1 MTNEE
6 RLNEI
11 SRLKK
16 DIKNSEFKRNTGINF
31 LPASIMLTGGG
42 ILTEN
47 NFVAAL
53 GLVSTFG
60 LLGLAAKGQIDK
72 KNFNKKLVKIYSE
85 EGKHE

>member
-60 LLGLAAKGQIDK
+60 FLGLAAKGQKDK
-72 KNFNKKLVKIYSE
+72 KNSNKKLVKIYSE